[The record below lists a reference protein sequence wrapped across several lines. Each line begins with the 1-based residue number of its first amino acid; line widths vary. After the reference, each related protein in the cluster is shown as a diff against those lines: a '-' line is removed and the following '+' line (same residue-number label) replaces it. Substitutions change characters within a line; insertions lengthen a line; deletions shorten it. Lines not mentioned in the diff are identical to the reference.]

1 MWLAALVAIGRTL
14 DIFVHVQSL
23 SGHDVSPS
31 SDKEWKNLLGRIIHN
46 ATTSLGSRMNPA
58 AHVGKLQIN
67 LQTRLV
73 RLDSPRPPRLSNL
86 LSPTREPTTASTSPS
101 RPTPA
106 MSVLVETSVGDIVID
121 LLVDHAPKLC
131 EK

>member
-1 MWLAALVAIGRTL
+1 
-14 DIFVHVQSL
+14 
-23 SGHDVSPS
+23 
-31 SDKEWKNLLGRIIHN
+31 
-46 ATTSLGSRMNPA
+46 MNPA